1 MKPSTRGAVPEGW
14 VPRRGGHAQV
24 SAELGGDAS
33 SHHGLAVILQEDG
46 TLAITWRSEQ
56 LNRGPNNLVPT
67 NIRPKIVEAVETLT
81 GRTVSTF

>member
-1 MKPSTRGAVPEGW
+1 MPEGW

-46 TLAITWRSEQ
+46 TLAITWRSGV

-67 NIRPKIVEAVETLT
+67 DIRLKIVETIEKLT
-81 GRTVSTF
+81 GRTVSSY